1 VNGYPTVSGVGLE
14 HGPVSNI
21 ALASVPVTQPAAG
34 ADFTLTVPDAGQVW
48 EIVAVRAR
56 FVTSAAVANR
66 FLTFN
71 VKDAA
76 GNIVF
81 QTAFG
86 TAVTAS
92 ITEGVVL
99 SQMFASVSG
108 DVSNTKI
115 VTLPL
120 PEGPYLPRWTINSV
134 TTAIDTGDQW
144 SQIVVWYRQLGLGAP
159 PSEG

>member
-1 VNGYPTVSGVGLE
+1 MDYGPTLSGVGLAE
-14 HGPVSNI
+14 GPLSNVS
-21 ALASVPVTQPAAG
+21 LASVPVTSPAAG
-34 ADFTLTVPDAGQVW
+34 ADFVIPIPDAGNIW

-56 FVTSAAVANR
+56 FVTSNAVANR

-76 GNIVF
+76 GSVVF

-86 TAVTAS
+86 TAQTAS

-99 SQMFASVSG
+99 SKMFSSVSG
-108 DVSNTKI
+108 DVTNTKI

-134 TTAIDTGDQW
+134 TTAIDTADQW
-144 SQIVVWYRQLGLGAP
+144 SQIEVWYKQLGLAP
-159 PSEG
+159 PPREG